1 MKKSIRSNKRLTI
14 YEVYS
19 TIDYLNE
26 DKILKAK
33 EEHKCIDKM
42 AYILHDK
49 DTYTE
54 EDIKELKEKNK
65 NNKDF
70 DISSI
75 KLGELKKPHWHIVC
89 HLKEARDIKTIAKWY
104 DVKENYINPPHN
116 ENSKTYAFRNMI
128 AYLIH
133 TNKDKYQ
140 YNVSDVKAFNVDVK
154 KLVEDYKKAFAEKE
168 AVKKN
173 SGYQKSL
180 ERKKLEEIII
190 RITQGEIKEFNI
202 TDYVDDLFYTKHYT
216 QIKRAF
222 EYRAKKII
230 NCENEFDVYYFYGES
245 RVGKS
250 AYAKL
255 LAKDKGYSIY
265 KTSSSNDLLNYYSGQ
280 DCILLNDLRGYEFG
294 LTDLLNFLDPHNS
307 GTGFKSRFINKVV
320 EAKLIIITSPDPIE
334 TFFNNINGS
343 YNESIVQLLARI
355 KLISHFTEHNIDIY
369 QYDDTKQEHIFI
381 KSIVNPVNEIY
392 PKTELKH
399 EDIEKTINDFTLSK
413 DILNNV
419 SLNEDIQSQLEE
431 NIEK

>member
-19 TIDYLNE
+19 TIDYLKE

-49 DTYTE
+49 DKYTE

-173 SGYQKSL
+173 SSYQKSL
-180 ERKKLEEIII
+180 ERKKLEEIIL
-190 RITQGEIKEFNI
+190 RISQGEIRDFNI
-202 TDYVDDLFYTKHYT
+202 TDYVDDLFYTKYYT

-222 EYRAKKII
+222 EYRAKKVI
-230 NCENEFDVYYFYGES
+230 NSKNEFDVYYFYGDS
-245 RVGKS
+245 RTGKS
-250 AYAKL
+250 TYAEL

-265 KTSSSNDLLNYYSGQ
+265 KSSSSNDLLNYYSGQ
-280 DCILLNDLRGYEFG
+280 DCIILNDLRGDEFKF
-294 LTDLLNFLDPHNS
+294 TDLLNFLDPHNS
-307 GTGFKSRFINKVV
+307 GTGYKSRFCNKLI
-320 EAKLIIITSPDPIE
+320 EAKLIIITSPFSIE
-334 TFFNNINGS
+334 DFFNDIYSS
-343 YNESIVQLLARI
+343 YNEPIVQLLSRI
-355 KLISHFTEHNIDIY
+355 KLLCHFTQKNIDLY
-369 QYDDTKQEHIFI
+369 QYDETKEKHSFI
-381 KSIVNPVNEIY
+381 KKIVNPINKMH
-392 PKTELKH
+392 PKNELKH
-399 EDIEKTINDFTLSK
+399 KDIKNTINNFRLSK
-413 DILNNV
+413 NVLN
-419 SLNEDIQSQLEE
+419 D
-431 NIEK
+431 